1 MTRSGL
7 VVAATLALVT
17 GVPGAVPLLHA
28 DEPSPPIV
36 QPAGKAGKRVAP
48 PDVAP
53 VTVGTLRIE
62 AIPWGRERGFG
73 QNGGYVAAVD
83 TATGAEIWTLKIYDV
98 TYDGVKEEDVQDVF
112 IASMRAL
119 GGGRVEIV
127 DEDGRRYLL
136 DVAARRVTLQ

>member
-1 MTRSGL
+1 MTRYGL
-7 VVAATLALVT
+7 VVAAVLALVMS
-17 GVPGAVPLLHA
+17 VPGAVPLLHA
-28 DEPSPPIV
+28 DEPGPPIV

-48 PDVAP
+48 PDVAS

-62 AIPWGRERGFG
+62 AIHWGRERGFG

-83 TATGAEIWTLKIYDV
+83 TVTGAEIWTLKIYDV

-136 DVAARRVTLQ
+136 DVAARRVTPQ